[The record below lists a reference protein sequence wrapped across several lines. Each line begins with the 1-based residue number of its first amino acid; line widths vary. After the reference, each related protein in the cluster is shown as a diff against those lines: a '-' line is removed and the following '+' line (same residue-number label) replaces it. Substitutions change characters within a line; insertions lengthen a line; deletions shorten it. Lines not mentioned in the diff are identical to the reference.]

1 MADDSTSQDRI
12 LAAAMK
18 VFAQYGF
25 QKASTTAIAQE
36 AQTSKGL
43 IFHYFT
49 SKNELYLAAYRSAVA
64 IITHDI
70 FDHVDFSEKDLIDRL
85 KKAILAKLEV
95 AKRHPEIFDFI
106 QQSYFDEAS
115 PLKEQ
120 LDNLNVE
127 LVTESFARIY
137 ENIDTTKFRPGLDV
151 QLAITTIT
159 YTLEKWSENYVREH
173 LSEAPAGEGQAGP
186 GRWTRQQHEEAT
198 RKIEPLLQFFRI
210 AFYQEAP

>member
-1 MADDSTSQDRI
+1 
-12 LAAAMK
+12 
-18 VFAQYGF
+18 VFAQFGF
-25 QKASTTAIAQE
+25 QKASTALIAQE
-36 AQTSKGL
+36 AQLSKGL

-49 SKNELYLAAYRSAVA
+49 NKSELYLAAYQSAVA

-70 FDHVDFSEKDLIDRL
+70 FDHVDFSEKDLINRF
-85 KKAILAKLEV
+85 KKVILAKLEV

-115 PLKEQ
+115 PLREQ
-120 LDNLNVE
+120 LDDLNVE
-127 LVTESFARIY
+127 LMTVSFARIY

-173 LSEAPAGEGQAGP
+173 LSGLPGGTTSP
-186 GRWTRQQHEEAT
+186 GRWTKKQYEEAT
-198 RKIEPLLQFFRI
+198 RKIEPLLQFFRTT
-210 AFYQEAP
+210 FYQEAP